1 MQQQRMEEQLG
12 VLGTVNDDEGN
23 VIGEYAFAD
32 VSAGYAVW
40 MDNRNGNADIFFDQA
55 TSVPI
60 LVINITGGFGLT
72 VTISNI
78 GTADA
83 KNLNVAVD
91 ISGLIFIGKS
101 KEMGIDEI
109 KAGESTTIKMIVFGI
124 GPVTVRVTADGATKE
139 ASGFILGPLV
149 LL

>member
-1 MQQQRMEEQLG
+1 M
-12 VLGTVNDDEGN
+12 NDVEGN

-32 VSAGYAVW
+32 ISAGYAVW

-55 TSVPI
+55 TAVPI
-60 LVINITGGFGLT
+60 LTIDITGGFGVT
-72 VTISNI
+72 ITISNV

-91 ISGLIFIGKS
+91 ISGLVFIGKS
-101 KEMGIDEI
+101 KEISIDEI
-109 KAGESTTIKMIVFGI
+109 KAGESVSLKMITFGL
-124 GPVTVRVTADGATKE
+124 GPVTIKVTADGTTKE
-139 ASGFILGPLV
+139 ASGFMLGPLV